1 MIQSGLTNRS
11 FLDSVLDF
19 IFPPTCAGCGATGSL
34 ICANCENKFVWIKE
48 PICVTC
54 GQPTLELGKCAQCT
68 KVPPAIDQIR
78 APILYTE
85 GVTRIIH
92 NLKYYD
98 QFALAKPLAQLMS
111 AAVPQFKLP
120 FESNLILPI
129 PLHKKRE
136 KERGYNQAGLLAK
149 ELGKLL
155 NLPVSQ
161 NALRR
166 VRQTE
171 SQAKLTREERMENMS
186 SAFEADGDVVQQ
198 KHILLI
204 DDVCTT
210 GATLFAAAAQLKAA
224 GACSV
229 SGLCV
234 ARALKL

>member
-1 MIQSGLTNRS
+1 M
-11 FLDSVLDF
+11 LDF

-34 ICANCENKFVWIKE
+34 ICVNCVNKFVWIKE
-48 PICVTC
+48 PVCAVC
-54 GQPTLELGKCAQCT
+54 GQPVLTLGTCVSCT

-98 QFALAKPLAQLMS
+98 QFALAKPLARLMS
-111 AAVPQFKLP
+111 AAVPQFNLP
-120 FESNLILPI
+120 LQSNLIVPI

-155 NLPVSQ
+155 KLPISQ
-161 NALRR
+161 SALQRIR
-166 VRQTE
+166 PTS
-171 SQAKLTREERMENMS
+171 SQAKLTHEERIKNVID
-186 SAFEADGDVVQQ
+186 AFEADREAVGK

-224 GACSV
+224 GARSV
-229 SGLCV
+229 NGLCV